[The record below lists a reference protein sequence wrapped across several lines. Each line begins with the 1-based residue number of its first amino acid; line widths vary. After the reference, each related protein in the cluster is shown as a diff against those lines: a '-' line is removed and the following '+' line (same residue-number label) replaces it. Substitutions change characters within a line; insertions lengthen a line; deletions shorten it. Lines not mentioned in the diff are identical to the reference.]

1 MNNLS
6 INIRDAAMEDLP
18 IIVSIYNSTIES
30 RMVTADTS
38 PVTVESRKE
47 WFDKHNKKRPLKVV
61 ELNNQ
66 ICAWISFQ
74 NFYGRPAY
82 QATAEVSIY
91 LSEETRGKGLGA
103 ILLEKAIKECPAL
116 QIENLLA
123 FIFAHNVPSIRLFE
137 KYGFEKWGYLPGVA
151 ELDSV
156 KRDLVIMGRRI
167 VE

>member
-6 INIRDAAMEDLP
+6 IHIRDAAIEDLP
-18 IIVSIYNSTIES
+18 VIVSIYNSTIES

-47 WFDKHNKKRPLKVV
+47 WFDKHNKNRPLKVV

-91 LSEETRGKGLGA
+91 LSEEIRGKGLGA
-103 ILLEKAIKECPAL
+103 KILEKAIAECPAL

>member
-6 INIRDAAMEDLP
+6 IHIRDAAIEDLP
-18 IIVSIYNSTIES
+18 VIVSIYNSTIES

-47 WFDKHNKKRPLKVV
+47 WFDKHNKNRPLKVV
-61 ELNNQ
+61 DLNNQ

-91 LSEETRGKGLGA
+91 LSEEIRGKGLGA
-103 ILLEKAIKECPAL
+103 KILEKAIAQCPAL

>member
-1 MNNLS
+1 MNNVS
-6 INIRDAAMEDLP
+6 IHIRDAAIEDLP
-18 IIVSIYNSTIES
+18 VIVSIYNSTIES

-47 WFDKHNKKRPLKVV
+47 WFDKHTKNRPLKVV
-61 ELNNQ
+61 EVNNQ
-66 ICAWISFQ
+66 SCAWISFQ

-91 LSEETRGKGLGA
+91 LSEEIRGKGLGA
-103 ILLEKAIKECPAL
+103 KILEKAIAECPAL

>member
-47 WFDKHNKKRPLKVV
+47 WFVKHNKNRPLKVV

-137 KYGFEKWGYLPGVA
+137 KYGFEKWGYLPRVA